1 MEQENVARFKGMPL
15 ANVDVGM
22 EVDES
27 DIDGAAADEA
37 EGNESGE
44 ESVQEETVSIQE
56 QMESIQEQTES
67 IQEQTDSIQEE
78 MLSIQEQVEKMRS
91 ARKRRKIS
99 GKQVESD
106 KSDQEQQKKRPTR
119 RTRKKYVQPPASETE
134 SDQFQFESGN
144 SDEEWSAQK
153 KKITSARH
161 DVHPLEKRKE
171 PAHRRDHLTFIQLEA
186 VKKYFLE
193 QIDSCE
199 VLRKLQCEK
208 FLKKI
213 TTVGWQIMGKNQVY
227 REK

>member
-67 IQEQTDSIQEE
+67 IQEQTESIQEQTDSIQEE

-91 ARKRRKIS
+91 TRKRRKIP
-99 GKQVESD
+99 GNQVESD
-106 KSDQEQQKKRPTR
+106 KSDQKQKKRPTR
-119 RTRKKYVQPPASETE
+119 RTRKKHVEPPANDTE
-134 SDQFQFESGN
+134 SDQFQYESSDG
-144 SDEEWSAQK
+144 DEEWSAPK

-213 TTVGWQIMGKNQVY
+213 TTVGW
-227 REK
+227 

>member
-67 IQEQTDSIQEE
+67 IQEQTESIQEQTDSIQEE

-106 KSDQEQQKKRPTR
+106 KSDQEQQKKRACSSSRP
-119 RTRKKYVQPPASETE
+119 
-134 SDQFQFESGN
+134 SDIYTARYF
-144 SDEEWSAQK
+144 
-153 KKITSARH
+153 TSL
-161 DVHPLEKRKE
+161 P
-171 PAHRRDHLTFIQLEA
+171 
-186 VKKYFLE
+186 
-193 QIDSCE
+193 S
-199 VLRKLQCEK
+199 
-208 FLKKI
+208 
-213 TTVGWQIMGKNQVY
+213 
-227 REK
+227 